1 MRARASANYSGKF
14 YESART
20 ASTGADTRLLLFGGD
35 SADTA
40 RGSQYPTPCVEVM
53 HQHHWRIQQP
63 RRGDTENLRLKF
75 PEQRAALRDRIPILV
90 GGATH
95 RKASGIRFAAS
106 RTMATTLSN
115 GLRRFRPQM
124 AESG

>member
-90 GGATH
+90 EIG
-95 RKASGIRFAAS
+95 RASCRE
-106 RTMATTLSN
+106 RV
-115 GLRRFRPQM
+115 
-124 AESG
+124 

>member
-63 RRGDTENLRLKF
+63 RSEERRVGKECRSRGSPDHEKKKEDDHGVLLGWF
-75 PEQRAALRDRIPILV
+75 HE
-90 GGATH
+90 H
-95 RKASGIRFAAS
+95 RRSETR
-106 RTMATTLSN
+106 
-115 GLRRFRPQM
+115 Q
-124 AESG
+124 

>member
-90 GGATH
+90 GGGTSPEVPHEEAVLFERSEEHT
-95 RKASGIRFAAS
+95 SELQS
-106 RTMATTLSN
+106 PDQLVC
-115 GLRRFRPQM
+115 
-124 AESG
+124 